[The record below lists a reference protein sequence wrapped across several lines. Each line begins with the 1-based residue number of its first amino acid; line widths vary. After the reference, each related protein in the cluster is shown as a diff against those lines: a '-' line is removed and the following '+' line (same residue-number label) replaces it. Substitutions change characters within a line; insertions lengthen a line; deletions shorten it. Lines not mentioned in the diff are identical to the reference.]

1 MAHVHGH
8 HANHASSSRV
18 LTWALGANGALLV
31 VQVLGVLA
39 SWRSRR
45 WPWPADAVHD
55 AQIVAAELETR
66 LAEQGVAHATLALE
80 CHPCHDPESRDC

>member
-39 SWRSRR
+39 FSS
-45 WPWPADAVHD
+45 
-55 AQIVAAELETR
+55 
-66 LAEQGVAHATLALE
+66 LALAGRRRPRRPDRR
-80 CHPCHDPESRDC
+80 CRA

>member
-39 SWRSRR
+39 FSSLALA
-45 WPWPADAVHD
+45 ADAVH
-55 AQIVAAELETR
+55 
-66 LAEQGVAHATLALE
+66 QGSDVLAL
-80 CHPCHDPESRDC
+80 SVAVVALAVS